1 MSGIRLLL
9 QSATC
14 YFSSVPNVRCSC
26 GKEMSYAGTW
36 PKKNMNAAGDG
47 VFVRGGIKFIV
58 SDELHITLASTAVIL
73 SLFSKKGIKDGSM
86 LEERIMDIGHDEILK
101 LLERSLIS
109 STPLTDLCFDNSMPS
124 NGKVPNRDGI
134 FQLVPKC
141 EEDGNSDGEQL
152 KAKLLLTK
160 TNRKIVYME
169 CDEEVLDF
177 LFSFLTFP
185 LGAVIKLLN
194 KSSSMGCADNLYG
207 SAEVLSSQE
216 NLCIKS
222 EECKTMLLGPKLAP
236 FCGVKTQL
244 LKIGELVS
252 RVDSTSARCFTC
264 YRNGFSCGHRLYIA
278 TLKELNPKFPNKM
291 TEPGGGYAKG
301 QCKFMVTDDLDVAL
315 VSPFSTVR
323 IINEFGVSIS
333 NLVEEEVGIGETQA
347 LNLLKA
353 ALCSETA
360 LTKVFS
366 SNKRKACSLD

>member
-141 EEDGNSDGEQL
+141 EEDGNSD
-152 KAKLLLTK
+152 
-160 TNRKIVYME
+160 V
-169 CDEEVLDF
+169 
-177 LFSFLTFP
+177 SSPFP
-185 LGAVIKLLN
+185 LV
-194 KSSSMGCADNLYG
+194 
-207 SAEVLSSQE
+207 
-216 NLCIKS
+216 
-222 EECKTMLLGPKLAP
+222 P
-236 FCGVKTQL
+236 
-244 LKIGELVS
+244 
-252 RVDSTSARCFTC
+252 
-264 YRNGFSCGHRLYIA
+264 
-278 TLKELNPKFPNKM
+278 
-291 TEPGGGYAKG
+291 
-301 QCKFMVTDDLDVAL
+301 
-315 VSPFSTVR
+315 
-323 IINEFGVSIS
+323 
-333 NLVEEEVGIGETQA
+333 
-347 LNLLKA
+347 
-353 ALCSETA
+353 
-360 LTKVFS
+360 
-366 SNKRKACSLD
+366 